1 METFVMGFVFFFF
14 KGRKIVRNVLTR
26 AADVEVA
33 ATTQVEAP
41 AANTEAASTEL
52 PDIVKTVQEAVKTLY
67 FYLLSAS
74 ASCCVVN
81 LF

>member
-1 METFVMGFVFFFF
+1 M
-14 KGRKIVRNVLTR
+14 RNVLTR

-67 FYLLSAS
+67 FTFFLLLLL
-74 ASCCVVN
+74 VVN